1 KKKKK
6 QKNAGESSLKKD
18 KAPIESSNYETYV
31 DVDEPQEQEVPT
43 DVIGGKYSFWIIQQ
57 KKKDEIDDD
66 NTPEYSWFNDF
77 VDATK
82 DLEENEIQEG
92 STIMCAKKLKEI
104 LKKEKITKADLRG
117 AGFKLLKSRFSNSI
131 ELEYNMEQIYLAMK
145 TIPTSYFFY
154 IDLEYLMDWNKEKKH
169 ALSLSK
175 YYAAKY
181 EQEGIKEIILNLWTY
196 GIEKYDIGEALGI
209 HHWNESRK
217 WFYKG
222 SIGVKS
228 DHEISD
234 GKDYEFKESDYPRLS
249 LNNIEDM
256 YLLKRKLNLEK
267 PRFFANDIQYKLPYT
282 TNGIPKGVVYH
293 NKNGQ
298 KMLT

>member
-1 KKKKK
+1 MPFIREGCYK
-6 QKNAGESSLKKD
+6 
-18 KAPIESSNYETYV
+18 
-31 DVDEPQEQEVPT
+31 
-43 DVIGGKYSFWIIQQ
+43 
-57 KKKDEIDDD
+57 IDDD
-66 NTPEYSWFNDF
+66 NTPENSWFNDF

-92 STIMCAKKLKEI
+92 STIICAKKLKEI

-131 ELEYNMEQIYLAMK
+131 KLEYNMEQIYQAMK

-181 EQEGIKEIILNLWTY
+181 EQDGIKEIILNLWTY
-196 GIEKYDIGEALGI
+196 GIEDYDRDAALGI
-209 HHWNESRK
+209 HYWSDSRK

-222 SIGVKS
+222 SIGITS
-228 DHEISD
+228 NMR
-234 GKDYEFKESDYPRLS
+234 FKENYIIRMAILS
-249 LNNIEDM
+249 
-256 YLLKRKLNLEK
+256 RKLNLEK

-282 TNGIPKGVVYH
+282 TNGTPKGVVYH

-298 KMLT
+298 KMLTRYDESIESGQQKMMRSKMMRRKIEKTLKERRQRRRLESFVGGRRKEYDTRLLVRPE